1 MSSLREPDSFSL
13 RQALLLHWPDFLIEG
28 WALGMFMISASIVTT
43 LFESPGSPWLHAF
56 PEPLARRFLI
66 GLAMGGTAVGLMYS
80 PWGRRSGAHMNPA
93 VTLAFLSLGRVSPV
107 NALYYIVAQCIGGWL
122 GVLAASVVLGDPFA
136 HAPIDYIVTVP
147 GADGPWVAYVAELVI
162 SFGMMFVI
170 LNVSN
175 SALWSRYTG
184 FAAGALITVYVSF
197 ESPLS
202 GFSMNPAR
210 TLASALPAHVWQ
222 GWWIYLTAPLVGM
235 VAAAQLFHG
244 LTPWVERRHHSAK
257 IVPAQE

>member
-1 MSSLREPDSFSL
+1 MSSLREPQTFSL
-13 RQALLLHWPDFLIEG
+13 RQALQLRWPEFLIEAF
-28 WALGMFMISASIVTT
+28 ALGLFMISASIVTT
-43 LFESPGSPWLHAF
+43 LLESPHSPLYRAL
-56 PEPLARRFLI
+56 PNPLARLVLI
-66 GLAMGGTAVGLMYS
+66 GLGMGATAVGLIYS

-93 VTLAFLSLGRVSPV
+93 VTLAFLSLGRISPV
-107 NALYYIVAQCIGGWL
+107 NALCYIAAQCIGGWL
-122 GVLAASVVLGDPFA
+122 GVLTAWVLLGAPFTQ
-136 HAPIDYIVTVP
+136 APINYIVTMP
-147 GADGPWVAYVAELVI
+147 GTDGPWVAFVAELVI

-184 FAAGALITVYVSF
+184 LAAGALIMVYVSF

-210 TLASALPAHVWQ
+210 TLASALPAHAWQ
-222 GWWIYLTAPLVGM
+222 GWWIYCTAPIVGM

-257 IVPAQE
+257 IVPVHD